1 MSSTFFNRSCVQAFW
16 RIFASNYRIKM
27 KKRFFLLLL
36 TVLFT
41 KIISG
46 QELNALFSTLSEK
59 KLFNGSVIISKSE
72 KTIFYKNY
80 GFSNI
85 EKKESLNDNSQF
97 PIASITKTF
106 TSTAILQLHQKGKLN
121 INEFVQKYLTNF
133 PYPNISI
140 KQLLN
145 NTSGL
150 AQEYNLFDTI
160 IKEQPEKII
169 SNQDIIPTFIRF
181 KTPLSFSP
189 GSKWEYN
196 NVNFCLAGLIIEK
209 VSGISYAKYLEKNIF
224 KPAKMKNSFVPL
236 DRKIKS
242 PNQVELYAYP
252 NFYSTE
258 LANTKTLKDP
268 FFISEKSNFY
278 GNGGIVSTALD
289 LQKYQKALFNYKILG
304 KKELEEALTAT
315 KLNDGKVVSY
325 TIDGKD
331 ISYGLGWGMY
341 TDESDGKIVF
351 HDGLI
356 TGLTSILLHNTTK
369 NQTVILLSNSASSIF
384 PISNAVLNLINDKP
398 YTIPVQNLS
407 RIYGSLI
414 ENRSKEKASELIQE
428 YLKNPSS
435 YEVSERDFNRLGYQF
450 LRLQKCDNALQVFD
464 SATLVYP
471 TSWNVFDS
479 YGEALHQCGKKEKAI
494 EMYKKSVELNPEN
507 ENGKQMLLKIKKEIG
522 K

>member
-1 MSSTFFNRSCVQAFW
+1 MSMNIAAQ
-16 RIFASNYRIKM
+16 
-27 KKRFFLLLL
+27 
-36 TVLFT
+36 
-41 KIISG
+41 KI
-46 QELNALFSTLSEK
+46 NDLFSTLYK
-59 KLFNGSVIISKSE
+59 NNTFNGSVLISKSGE
-72 KTIFYKNY
+72 TIFSNLY

-85 EKKESLNDNSQF
+85 EKKEKLTNRSQF

-106 TSTAILQLHQKGKLN
+106 TSTAILQLQQKGKLN
-121 INEFVQKYLTNF
+121 INEPVQKYLPDF

-150 AQEYNLFDTI
+150 AQEYTLFDTI

-196 NVNFCLAGLIIEK
+196 NVNFCLAALIIEK
-209 VSGISYAKYLEKNIF
+209 VSGVGYSDYIEKNIF
-224 KPAKMKNSFVPL
+224 RPAKMKDSFVPIN
-236 DRKIKS
+236 RKVKAS
-242 PNQVELYAYP
+242 NQVELYTYP
-252 NFYSTE
+252 NFYSTN
-258 LANTKTLKDP
+258 LVNTNTLKET
-268 FFISEKSNFY
+268 FLIVEKSNFY

-289 LQKYQKALFNYKILG
+289 LQKYQKALFSYQILG
-304 KKELEEALTAT
+304 QKELEEALTPT

-341 TDESDGKIVF
+341 TDESEGKIVF
-351 HDGLI
+351 HDGFI
-356 TGLTSILLHNTTK
+356 TGLTSILLHNITK
-369 NQTVILLSNSASSIF
+369 NQSVILLSNSASSIF
-384 PISNAVLNLINDKP
+384 PISNAVLSLINNKP

-414 ENRSKEKASELIQE
+414 ESGKKEKANELIQK
-428 YLKNPSS
+428 YLKNTTT
-435 YEVSERDFNRLGYQF
+435 YEVNERDFNRLGYQF
-450 LRLQKCDNALQVFD
+450 LRLQKCDHALQIFN
-464 SATLVYP
+464 SATLIFP
-471 TSWNVFDS
+471 ESWNVFDS
-479 YGEALHQCGKKEKAI
+479 YGEALLQCGKKEEAI
-494 EMYKKSVELNPEN
+494 KMYQKSVELNPNN
-507 ENGKQMLLKIKKEIG
+507 ENGKQMILKIGKEIG

>member
-1 MSSTFFNRSCVQAFW
+1 MKNRV
-16 RIFASNYRIKM
+16 
-27 KKRFFLLLL
+27 FLLLI
-36 TVLFT
+36 TAFCT
-41 KIISG
+41 NIISG
-46 QELNALFSTLSEK
+46 QELNALFSILSEK
-59 KLFNGSVIISKSE
+59 KLFNGSVLISKSD
-72 KTIFYKNY
+72 KTSFSKNY
-80 GFSNI
+80 GFTNI
-85 EKKESLNDNSQF
+85 EKNESLNDNSQF

-106 TSTAILQLHQKGKLN
+106 TSTAILQLQHNGKLK
-121 INEFVQKYLTNF
+121 INEPVQKYLTDF

-181 KTPLSFSP
+181 KTPLSFLP

-196 NVNFCLAGLIIEK
+196 NVNFCLAALIIEK
-209 VSGISYAKYLEKNIF
+209 VSGISYAKYLEKKIF
-224 KPAKMKNSFVPL
+224 KPAKMKNSFVPVN
-236 DRKIKS
+236 RKIKS

-252 NFYSTE
+252 NFYSSE
-258 LANTKTLKDP
+258 LANTKTLKET
-268 FFISEKSNFY
+268 FLIAEKSNFY

-289 LQKYQKALFNYKILG
+289 LQKYQKVLFNYQILG
-304 KKELEEALTAT
+304 KNEFEEALTAT
-315 KLNDGKVVSY
+315 KLNDGKTVSY
-325 TIDGKD
+325 AINGKE

-341 TDESDGKIVF
+341 IDESDGKIVF

-356 TGLTSILLHNTTK
+356 TGLTSILLHNLTK

-384 PISNAVLNLINDKP
+384 PISNAILNLINNAP

-414 ENRSKEKASELIQE
+414 EKGNKEKANELIQG
-428 YLKNPSS
+428 YLKKPSN
-435 YEVSERDFNRLGYQF
+435 YEASESDFNRLGYQF
-450 LRLQKCDNALQVFD
+450 LRLQKCDNTLEVFN
-464 SATLVYP
+464 SASLIFP
-471 TSWNVFDS
+471 NSWNIFDS
-479 YGEALHQCGKKEKAI
+479 YGEALHQCGKREEAI
-494 EMYKKSVELNPEN
+494 VMYKKSVELNHEN
-507 ENGKQMLLKIKKEIG
+507 ENGKQMLLKIEQEIG

>member
-1 MSSTFFNRSCVQAFW
+1 
-16 RIFASNYRIKM
+16 M
-27 KKRFFLLLL
+27 KKYLLLLL
-36 TVLFT
+36 TSTFFT
-41 KIISG
+41 NTLSA
-46 QELNALFSTLSEK
+46 QELNNFFTTLSEK
-59 KLFNGSVIISKSE
+59 NLFNGSAVVSKSG
-72 KTIFYKNY
+72 KTILSSNY

-85 EKKESLNDNSQF
+85 EKRKKITDQSQF

-106 TSTAILQLHQKGKLN
+106 TSTAILQLQQKGKLN
-121 INEFVQKYLTNF
+121 INELVQKYLAGF
-133 PYPNISI
+133 PYPNITI
-140 KQLLN
+140 RQLLS

-181 KTPLSFSP
+181 KTPLSFPS

-242 PNQVELYAYP
+242 PNQVELYTYP

-258 LANTKTLKDP
+258 LINTKALKEP
-268 FFISEKSNFY
+268 FLIYEKSNFY
-278 GNGGIVSTALD
+278 GPGGIVSTALD
-289 LQKYQKALFNYKILG
+289 LQKYQKALFNYQILG

-315 KLNDGKVVSY
+315 KLNDGKIASY
-325 TIDGKD
+325 TIEGKE
-331 ISYGLGWGMY
+331 ISYGLGWEMY
-341 TDESDGKIVF
+341 SDESEGKIVF
-351 HDGLI
+351 HDGSI
-356 TGLTSILLHNTTK
+356 TGLTSILLHNMTK
-369 NQTVILLSNSASSIF
+369 NQSLILLSSSGNLPIF
-384 PISNAVLNLINDKP
+384 PISNAILNLVNNKP
-398 YTIPVQNLS
+398 YKIPVQNLS
-407 RIYGSLI
+407 RIYGSFV
-414 ENRSKEKASELIQE
+414 ENGSKEKARELIQE

-435 YEVSERDFNRLGYQF
+435 YESSERDFNRLGYQF

-464 SATLVYP
+464 SATLIFP
-471 TSWNVFDS
+471 KSWNVFDS
-479 YGEALHQCGKKEKAI
+479 YGEALHQCGKKEEALK
-494 EMYKKSVELNPEN
+494 MYQKSIELNPEN
-507 ENGKQMLLKIKKEIG
+507 ENGKQMLLKIEKEIG